1 MTDFELIKWSV
12 AFFPLWVSATAS
24 TPNYS
29 RKRNFLGQNPGKE
42 VWVVKEKKGWFNL
55 SQARIQRLESHT
67 EWKYEKLIKATR
79 GIERPKDDKLRKEMA
94 KTCWSPR
101 SPRGGATEQ
110 IR

>member
-1 MTDFELIKWSV
+1 MGLSHRF
-12 AFFPLWVSATAS
+12 
-24 TPNYS
+24 YS
-29 RKRNFLGQNPGKE
+29 QLLQEKKLSGAKSRQGSLGSQGKE
-42 VWVVKEKKGWFNL
+42 GMVQFVTGTYTKV
-55 SQARIQRLESHT
+55 RESHT